1 MSILNRFKIF
11 LILNITVLMLLSSAS
26 DVLSTTATVSP
37 DSIKVDSFY
46 HGSKITIKGETEA
59 DKEIIIKISSPPIKT
74 SLRKKGKAA
83 GILWMNIGELEFH
96 PVPDVY
102 FIYSTQDINTIL
114 GESEQDKYT
123 IGYDAFKRLVE
134 VSPVSDDAEK
144 KKWVEEFIKFKEKN
158 KVYGVFPGKIEA
170 STGNGKKTYTLVL
183 DWPYQAPPQEY
194 TISIY
199 AVKDGVVQYR
209 TEQPLIVEK
218 TGALRFL
225 SNMAFNNAAVYGIV
239 SIIIAIVAGFVVS
252 LIFRGESKGG
262 H

>member
-1 MSILNRFKIF
+1 MRILNGLKVF
-11 LILNITVLMLLSSAS
+11 LFFNIAVSMLLFSAS
-26 DVLSTTATVSP
+26 GIAASTATVSP
-37 DSIKVDSFY
+37 ETIKIDSFY
-46 HGSKITIKGETEA
+46 HGSKVTINGEIGV
-59 DKEIIIKISSPPIKT
+59 DKEVIIKISSPAVKT

-83 GILWMNIGELEFH
+83 GVLWMNIGELEFH

-102 FIYSTQDINTIL
+102 FIYSTQDINSIL
-114 GESEQDKYT
+114 GENDQDKYT

-170 STGNGKKTYTLVL
+170 STAGGKKTYTLVL

-199 AVKDGVVQYR
+199 AVKDNVVQEV
-209 TEQPLIVEK
+209 TEQPLRVEK
-218 TGALRFL
+218 TGALKFL